1 MADSQVPVGLAAFS
15 SDLTAAA
22 WKAKK
27 SWYIVATEDK
37 MIPPDVERGMAKR
50 ANAEVTEIKASHTVY
65 ISHAAE
71 VARVIEQAAA
81 SA

>member
-1 MADSQVPVGLAAFS
+1 MWNV
-15 SDLTAAA
+15 A
-22 WKAKK
+22 WQ
-27 SWYIVATEDK
+27 
-37 MIPPDVERGMAKR
+37 KR

-65 ISHAAE
+65 ISHAPE